1 MAKKY
6 KLKDGLL
13 PRKPSFLKLGKEN
26 WYLLNSGKS
35 VELDIVPEL
44 AKDYVEEVK
53 SKVKKEVKN
62 DGEQ

>member
-44 AKDYVEEVK
+44 AKDYLEEVK
-53 SKVKKEVKN
+53 SKVKKEVK
-62 DGEQ
+62 